1 MSPESVSSFFSVLRG
16 RAVPLLVL
24 LALSVPLPVRASIFG
39 EENIALTT
47 LVAQSASQITQL
59 SQTLTTLRQTYDETR
74 KYVGM
79 ADDAIRAFEGMRQFG
94 TAVIHQPDA
103 AFGSLFPD
111 AAYLRREIQSPTAWG
126 AGTGE
131 LQRRVSLCLAGAQG
145 CAQVYERI
153 TGQQAAAAI
162 SSTFGTLPQGVRR
175 DDVQAIDAEAARALV
190 ASSSAEGQAAVSR
203 AQYDALLSKCTAGDV
218 TSCQAAANMAQILQA
233 RGTADLNE
241 QMALSN
247 RLKAV
252 ELANTA
258 AKVKAE
264 EREALERREAVRN
277 GFRDMGR
284 TLIPQQAPVAR

>member
-1 MSPESVSSFFSVLRG
+1 MFLKSSLLSCFVIYG
-16 RAVPLLVL
+16 RRALPLLAVIVL
-24 LALSVPLPVRASIFG
+24 LLPTRARAQADIPF
-39 EENIALTT
+39 LTT
-47 LVAQSASQITQL
+47 LVAQSASQLTQL
-59 SQTLTTLRQTYDETR
+59 TQTLTTLRQTYEETR
-74 KYVGM
+74 RYVGI
-79 ADDAIRAFEGMRQFG
+79 ADDAIRTFEGMKQFG

-111 AAYLRREIQSPTAWG
+111 AAYLRRELQSPTAWG

-131 LQRRVSLCLAGAQG
+131 LQRRVSLCLGGAQG
-145 CAQVYERI
+145 CTQVYERL
-153 TGQQAAAAI
+153 TSQQASSAI
-162 SSTFGTLPQGVRR
+162 SATFGTLPAGVRR
-175 DDVQAIDAEAARALV
+175 DDIQAIDTEAARALV

-218 TSCQAAANMAQILQA
+218 TSCQAAANMAEILQA

-258 AKVKAE
+258 AKAKAE
-264 EREALERREAVRN
+264 EREALERRDAVRN

-284 TLIPQQAPVAR
+284 SLIPPQNPVTR

>member
-1 MSPESVSSFFSVLRG
+1 MFPKSSLLSFLVIYG
-16 RAVPLLVL
+16 RRALPLLAVAVL
-24 LALSVPLPVRASIFG
+24 LLPARARAQADIPF
-39 EENIALTT
+39 LTT
-47 LVAQSASQITQL
+47 LVAQSASQLTQL
-59 SQTLTTLRQTYDETR
+59 SQTLTTLRQTYEETR
-74 KYVGM
+74 RYVGI
-79 ADDAIRAFEGMRQFG
+79 ADDAIRTFEGMKQFG

-111 AAYLRREIQSPTAWG
+111 AAYLRRELQSPTAWG

-131 LQRRVSLCLAGAQG
+131 LQRRVSLCLGGAQG
-145 CAQVYERI
+145 CTQVYERL
-153 TGQQAAAAI
+153 TSQQASSAI
-162 SSTFGTLPQGVRR
+162 SATFGTLPAGVRR
-175 DDVQAIDAEAARALV
+175 DDIQAIDTEAARALV

-218 TSCQAAANMAQILQA
+218 TSCQAAANMAEILQA

-258 AKVKAE
+258 AKAKAE
-264 EREALERREAVRN
+264 EREALERRDAVRN

-284 TLIPQQAPVAR
+284 SLIPPQNPVTR

>member
-1 MSPESVSSFFSVLRG
+1 MTDANSLLRAA
-16 RAVPLLVL
+16 RV
-24 LALSVPLPVRASIFG
+24 LPVLFALGVALVPMRARAQADIPF
-39 EENIALTT
+39 LTT
-47 LVAQSASQITQL
+47 LVAQSASQLTQL
-59 SQTLTTLRQTYDETR
+59 SQTLTTLRQTYEETR
-74 KYVGM
+74 RYVGM
-79 ADDAIRAFEGMRQFG
+79 ADDAIRTFEGMKQFG

-111 AAYLRREIQSPTAWG
+111 VAYLRREIQSPTAWG

-131 LQRRVSLCLAGAQG
+131 LQRRVSLCLSGAQG
-145 CAQVYERI
+145 CAVVYERL
-153 TGQQAAAAI
+153 TGRQAAAAI

-175 DDVQAIDAEAARALV
+175 DDVQAIDTEAARALV

-241 QMALSN
+241 QVALSN

-258 AKVKAE
+258 AKAKAE

-284 TLIPQQAPVAR
+284 SLIPQQAPVAR

>member
-1 MSPESVSSFFSVLRG
+1 MFPKSSLLSFLVIYG
-16 RAVPLLVL
+16 RRALPLLAVAVL
-24 LALSVPLPVRASIFG
+24 LLPARARAQADIPF
-39 EENIALTT
+39 LTT
-47 LVAQSASQITQL
+47 LVAQSASQLTQL
-59 SQTLTTLRQTYDETR
+59 SQTLTTLRQTYEETR
-74 KYVGM
+74 RYVGI
-79 ADDAIRAFEGMRQFG
+79 ADDAIRTFEGMKQFG

-111 AAYLRREIQSPTAWG
+111 AAYLRRELQSPTAWG

-131 LQRRVSLCLAGAQG
+131 LQRRVSLCLGGAQG
-145 CAQVYERI
+145 CTQVYERL
-153 TGQQAAAAI
+153 TSQQASSAI
-162 SSTFGTLPQGVRR
+162 SATFGTLPPGVRR
-175 DDVQAIDAEAARALV
+175 DDIQAIDTEAARALV

-218 TSCQAAANMAQILQA
+218 TSCQAAANMAEILQA

-258 AKVKAE
+258 AKAKAE
-264 EREALERREAVRN
+264 EREALERRDAVRN

-284 TLIPQQAPVAR
+284 SLIPPQHPVTR

>member
-1 MSPESVSSFFSVLRG
+1 MFPKSSLLSFLVTYG
-16 RAVPLLVL
+16 RRALPLLAVAVL
-24 LALSVPLPVRASIFG
+24 LLPARARAQADIPF
-39 EENIALTT
+39 LTT
-47 LVAQSASQITQL
+47 LVAQSASQLTQL
-59 SQTLTTLRQTYDETR
+59 SQTLTTLRQTYEETR
-74 KYVGM
+74 RYVGI
-79 ADDAIRAFEGMRQFG
+79 ADDAIRTFEGMKQFG

-111 AAYLRREIQSPTAWG
+111 AAYLRRELQSPTAWG

-131 LQRRVSLCLAGAQG
+131 LQRRVSLCLGGAQG
-145 CAQVYERI
+145 CTQVYERL
-153 TGQQAAAAI
+153 TSQQASSAI
-162 SSTFGTLPQGVRR
+162 SATVGTLPAGVRR
-175 DDVQAIDAEAARALV
+175 DDIQAIDTEAARALV

-218 TSCQAAANMAQILQA
+218 TSCQAAANMAEILQA

-258 AKVKAE
+258 AKAKAE
-264 EREALERREAVRN
+264 EREALERRDAVRN

-284 TLIPQQAPVAR
+284 SLIPPQNPVTR

>member
-1 MSPESVSSFFSVLRG
+1 MFPKSSLLSFLVTYG
-16 RAVPLLVL
+16 RRALPLLAVAVL
-24 LALSVPLPVRASIFG
+24 LLPARARAQADIPF
-39 EENIALTT
+39 LTT
-47 LVAQSASQITQL
+47 LVAQSASQLTQL
-59 SQTLTTLRQTYDETR
+59 SQTLTTLRQTYEETR
-74 KYVGM
+74 RYVGI
-79 ADDAIRAFEGMRQFG
+79 ADDAIRTFEGMKQFG

-111 AAYLRREIQSPTAWG
+111 AAYLRRELQSPTAWG

-131 LQRRVSLCLAGAQG
+131 LQRRVSLCLGGAQG
-145 CAQVYERI
+145 CTQVYERL
-153 TGQQAAAAI
+153 TSQQASSAI
-162 SSTFGTLPQGVRR
+162 SATFGTLPAGVRR
-175 DDVQAIDAEAARALV
+175 DDIQAIDTEAARTLV

-218 TSCQAAANMAQILQA
+218 TSCQAAANMAEILQA

-258 AKVKAE
+258 AKAKAE
-264 EREALERREAVRN
+264 EREALERRDAVRN

-284 TLIPQQAPVAR
+284 SLIPPQTPVTR

>member
-1 MSPESVSSFFSVLRG
+1 MFPKSSLLSCFVIYG
-16 RAVPLLVL
+16 RRALPLLAVAVL
-24 LALSVPLPVRASIFG
+24 LLPARARAQADIPF
-39 EENIALTT
+39 LTT
-47 LVAQSASQITQL
+47 LVAQSASQLTQL
-59 SQTLTTLRQTYDETR
+59 SQTLTTLRQTYEETR
-74 KYVGM
+74 RYVGI
-79 ADDAIRAFEGMRQFG
+79 ADDAIRTFEGMKQFG

-111 AAYLRREIQSPTAWG
+111 AAYLRRELQSPTAWG

-131 LQRRVSLCLAGAQG
+131 LQRRVSLCLGGAQG
-145 CAQVYERI
+145 CTQVYERL
-153 TGQQAAAAI
+153 TSQQASSAI
-162 SSTFGTLPQGVRR
+162 SATFGTLPAGVRR
-175 DDVQAIDAEAARALV
+175 DDIQAIDTEAARALV

-218 TSCQAAANMAQILQA
+218 TSCQAAANMAEILQA

-258 AKVKAE
+258 AKAKAE
-264 EREALERREAVRN
+264 EREALERRDAVRN

-284 TLIPQQAPVAR
+284 SLIPPQHPVTR